1 MRAVPPLS
9 PLLSFVRRLVASAL
23 QMPTGAVYG
32 FGLKCGRAFALAL
45 PRVVVFRYGMAPAR
59 AWGYLH
65 RLGMAAHG
73 HVKALRR
80 KAALEINRSKVFV

>member
-32 FGLKCGRAFALAL
+32 FGLQCGRAFALAL